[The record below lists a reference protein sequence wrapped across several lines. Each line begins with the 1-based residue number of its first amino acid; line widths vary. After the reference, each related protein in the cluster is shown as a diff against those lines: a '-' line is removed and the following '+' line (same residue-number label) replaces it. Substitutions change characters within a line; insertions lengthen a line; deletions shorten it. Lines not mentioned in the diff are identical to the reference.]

1 MSGMMWHDRVRKGL
15 LALFFAALSL
25 PVAIQQTALALLLAF
40 LAYVWIAARVAAR
53 LQGVAPCTLPQVS
66 PSLSTPLNFPLGL
79 FFAVLLV
86 STLCSPDVLNSL
98 AGYRKLWLVGAFFV
112 TYPLIKDQCEASW
125 LVSVWIVV
133 AVAVAAYGIV
143 QHFTGID
150 WARELLGKPSN
161 LDPFWFGRHE
171 GFRTKGLHPSGITY
185 AHNLLFPLVLVS
197 VLLFS
202 TATSGR
208 RRLLYAGGWVAMVF
222 ALLFSLTRGVWIAY
236 LAVLGLLGV
245 VKGRQV
251 LLGVAGGVVV
261 FGLFLFSAGAGV
273 RERAWSLVDLEQN
286 LGRSQ
291 IWQANLDMVR
301 ERPLLGWGYGNYR
314 EFRDPYYRRYPGA
327 DTTAHA
333 HNTFLQLWVDAGVVG
348 LGAFL
353 FLFGVILRKGWAAYR
368 RLTEEPRR
376 SMILGCVLGVAGFLL
391 SGMTQYNFGDAEA
404 VVVMW
409 ATVGLLLRLAAETPL
424 ARTSPGSVW

>member
-1 MSGMMWHDRVRKGL
+1 MWHDRVRKGL
-15 LALFFAALSL
+15 LALFFVALSL
-25 PVAIQQTALALLLAF
+25 PVAMQQTALALLLAF
-40 LAYVWIAARVAAR
+40 LGYAWITAGIAARPR
-53 LQGVAPCTLPQVS
+53 GVADAPHTPPQIS
-66 PSLSTPLNFPLGL
+66 PSLSTPLNLPLLL
-79 FFAVLLV
+79 FFAALLV
-86 STLCSPDVLNSL
+86 STLCSPAVLHSL

-112 TYPLIKDQCEASW
+112 TYSLIADIREAYW
-125 LVSVWIVV
+125 LVSLWLIGA
-133 AVAVAAYGIV
+133 AVVAAYGIV

-150 WARELLGKPSN
+150 WTRELLGKPSN

-197 VLLFS
+197 VRLFS
-202 TATSGR
+202 AATSWR
-208 RRLLYAGGWVAMVF
+208 QRLLYAGGWGLMVF

-236 LAVLGLLGV
+236 LMVLGLLGV
-245 VKGRQV
+245 VKGRTA
-251 LLGVAGGVVV
+251 LLGVMAGVVV
-261 FGLFLFSAGAGV
+261 FSLFLLSAGAGV
-273 RERAWSLVDLEQN
+273 RERAWSLVDLQQN

-314 EFRDPYYRRYPGA
+314 KFRGPYYQRYPGA

-333 HNTFLQLWVDAGVVG
+333 HNTFLQLWVDTGVVG

-353 FLFGVILRKGWAAYR
+353 FLFGVVLQKGWTAYR

-376 SMILGCVLGVAGFLL
+376 SMILGCVLGVSGFLL

-404 VVVMW
+404 VIVMW
-409 ATVGLLLRLAAETPL
+409 ATVGLLLRLAGETPL
-424 ARTSPGSVW
+424 ARTSLGSVW